1 MGGWCSGD
9 AISSVERFEPRNNEW
24 RMVSP
29 MLKRRCGVGVA
40 VLNNLLYAVG
50 GHDGQ
55 SYLNSIER
63 FESSMCL
70 RSLQIHS
77 KFIFGCVMFM
87 CYHLPCRYD
96 PQTNQWSSDVAPTTS
111 CRTSVGVA
119 VLDGFL
125 YAVGGQDGV
134 SCLNYVEKY
143 DPESNKWSK
152 VANMTTRRLGVGVAV
167 LNGCLYAVGGSDGT
181 SPLNT
186 GQLFYKLVRHAGNLA
201 RLL

>member
-1 MGGWCSGD
+1 M
-9 AISSVERFEPRNNEW
+9 
-24 RMVSP
+24 
-29 MLKRRCGVGVA
+29 
-40 VLNNLLYAVG
+40 
-50 GHDGQ
+50 
-55 SYLNSIER
+55 
-63 FESSMCL
+63 
-70 RSLQIHS
+70 
-77 KFIFGCVMFM
+77 
-87 CYHLPCRYD
+87 
-96 PQTNQWSSDVAPTTS
+96 
-111 CRTSVGVA
+111 GVA

-186 GQLFYKLVRHAGNLA
+186 GQLFYKLV
-201 RLL
+201 LLCVQEIRNGTNETYILICCS